1 MQQNESKQ
9 NPAGTDTDTGKP
21 VKISKRQ
28 RLFIVALLGAK
39 SIKQACLSF
48 GLDRSQFYVWRKS
61 PAFCDALA
69 QAMTEVV
76 NDAFSELRLNISG
89 ATGTLISLLNSKD
102 ENIQLRAAN
111 SLLEH
116 YDRLIEINDFSAR
129 LGALESSMKQ
139 GVSNV

>member
-1 MQQNESKQ
+1 MNEPEQK
-9 NPAGTDTDTGKP
+9 PAGTDTDTGKP

-28 RLFIVALLGAK
+28 RLFIVVLLRSK

-76 NDAFSELRLNISG
+76 SDAFSELRLNLLA
-89 ATGTLISLLNSKD
+89 ATSTLIALLNSKD
-102 ENIQLRAAN
+102 ENIQFRAAN

-116 YDRLIEINDFSAR
+116 YARLIEIKDFSAR
-129 LGALESSMKQ
+129 LEALEQVQKE
-139 GVSNV
+139 N